1 MRAARPRREA
11 PGAKK
16 YLHQAAPGVE
26 GRPGRP
32 EGAGAALRPRSLW
45 QGAAGEARRGG
56 PADRVRA
63 ARHRRESPR
72 ADVHVRGRA
81 PQVEGGARRRARA
94 GQTQTQGRG

>member
-32 EGAGAALRPRSLW
+32 EAGAALRPRSLW
-45 QGAAGEARRGG
+45 QGAAGKARRGG
-56 PADRVRA
+56 PADRVPA
-63 ARHRRESPR
+63 ARHRCESPR

-94 GQTQTQGRG
+94 GQTQTKG